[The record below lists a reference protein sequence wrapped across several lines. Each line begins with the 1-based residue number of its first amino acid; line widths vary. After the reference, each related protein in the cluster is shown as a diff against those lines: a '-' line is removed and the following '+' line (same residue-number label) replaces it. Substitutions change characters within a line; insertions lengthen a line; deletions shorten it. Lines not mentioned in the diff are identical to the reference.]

1 MNPKTT
7 LIMKNI
13 LLLLAVLAFASAT
26 PLSAQLKMGY
36 VDPTYVLS
44 KMPEMASV
52 QVKLQNFQERKA
64 EELRASELSF
74 REEIQNY
81 QQKEAVLTDDA
92 KNNEQQ
98 RLANLERTLQ
108 QQQQQAQQ
116 ELGQKQQ
123 ELIGPLL
130 SAIQDAINAVA
141 EEMELTYVLNT
152 TTSNGDVIIL
162 YASEDAQSKYDI
174 TDVVLKKLGI

>member
-1 MNPKTT
+1 
-7 LIMKNI
+7 MKKI
-13 LLLLAVLAFASAT
+13 AFLLTLLAFLAT
-26 PLSAQLKMGY
+26 TQLPAQVKMGY

-52 QVKLQNFQERKA
+52 QVKLQNFQEKKA

-74 REEIQNY
+74 RDEIQTY

-92 KNNEQQ
+92 KEKEQQ

-116 ELGQKQQ
+116 EFGQKQQ

-130 SAIQDAINAVA
+130 SAIQDAINQVA
-141 EEMELTYVLNT
+141 QEMELTYVLNT

-162 YASEDAQSKYDI
+162 YASKDAQSKYDI
-174 TDVVLKKLGI
+174 TDRVLNKLGI

>member
-1 MNPKTT
+1 
-7 LIMKNI
+7 MKKI
-13 LLLLAVLAFASAT
+13 VLFTSMLAFLAT
-26 PLSAQLKMGY
+26 SPVFAQVKMGY

-52 QVKLQNFQERKA
+52 QVKLQNYQERKA

-74 REEIQNY
+74 RDEIQAY

-92 KNNEQQ
+92 KQKEQQ
-98 RLANLERTLQ
+98 RLATLEQTLQ

-116 ELGQKQQ
+116 EFGQKQQ

-130 SAIQDAINAVA
+130 SAIQDAINQVA
-141 EEMELTYVLNT
+141 ADMELTYVLNT

-174 TDVVLKKLGI
+174 TDKVLTKLGI